1 MPMHMIISQ
10 YSTHIMIYLS
20 HTYCYARGE
29 IFTHGKYGG
38 KFSCPFNQY
47 YLTSSTGQTLS

>member
-1 MPMHMIISQ
+1 MHMIISQ